1 MCCDIICTFFIH
13 LIQIDVNSLYSRLFR
28 ESVIGIPLE
37 FVFNDLFYEVLDMA
51 YGVLIKDFLV

>member
-1 MCCDIICTFFIH
+1 
-13 LIQIDVNSLYSRLFR
+13 
-28 ESVIGIPLE
+28 VIGIPLE